1 VLIRENLW
9 TNQLRKTPQYKCVF
23 FNKIELKM
31 KKYILFFLAFFTLN
45 SCGRFGNEDKSN
57 GGGNRIVCIA
67 KQYTEIAF
75 ALNAQENIVAVD
87 VSSTF
92 PEAAKSLPTVGYH
105 RALSLEALLGMK
117 PSLILQDNNI
127 GPEPVVKQLKDLKI
141 PMKNF
146 GKYKDDLAGTDSL
159 IREMGAYFH
168 REHEADSLCTKLKDD
183 FATAETQAKQYKDS
197 VKVVIIHFGQAN
209 NVYLTMTRN
218 STAGKMVN
226 WAGGVIPI
234 DGERGM
240 LQLSPEIITKADPD
254 VILLTDFGYDKLGTM
269 DKIKELPGIAGTK
282 AAKNNRIFRIEEH
295 DLVYLGP
302 RTGENTVLIQKLIHQ
317 NGGK

>member
-1 VLIRENLW
+1 
-9 TNQLRKTPQYKCVF
+9 
-23 FNKIELKM
+23 M
-31 KKYILFFLAFFTLN
+31 KKYILFSLAFLTLN
-45 SCGRFGNEDKSN
+45 ACGRFGNEDKSN
-57 GGGNRIVCIA
+57 GGETRIVCIA

-92 PEAAKSLPTVGYH
+92 PVAAKSLPTVGYH
-105 RALSLEALLGMK
+105 RALSLESLLAMK

-141 PMKNF
+141 PMKIF

-159 IREMGAYFH
+159 IREMGAYFN
-168 REHEADSLCTKLKDD
+168 RNKEADSLCTKLKNDVKMAD
-183 FATAETQAKQYKDS
+183 EKGKQYKDS
-197 VKVVIIHFGQAN
+197 VKVVVIHFGQAN

-218 STAGKMVN
+218 STAAKMVN

-254 VILLTDFGYDKLGTM
+254 VILLTDFGYDKLATL

-317 NGGK
+317 NGAK